1 MDSVSVESEIN
12 LITIHPCLISDKL
25 KPSHRFSDCLCCWS
39 ELVLVGRNSACV
51 VSHTSSHTVYCH
63 MLLSGIVDLFVGWK
77 DQVNNRMSD
86 LEELNRC
93 LKIYSIDLTTL
104 NLYWAEYLLRYQT
117 ERSSSILSSK
127 PQSPCSFLTMVIVIS
142 ACESPDSMQQEIL
155 QYRYLSVWLN
165 RNFIP

>member
-1 MDSVSVESEIN
+1 MWYLTN
-12 LITIHPCLISDKL
+12 
-25 KPSHRFSDCLCCWS
+25 WS
-39 ELVLVGRNSACV
+39 YHIDFLSICV
-51 VSHTSSHTVYCH
+51 AAWTSSCWQNLPCKSHHFTHCTLHCH
-63 MLLSGIVDLFVGWK
+63 MLLSGFVDLFVGWK

-155 QYRYLSVWLN
+155 QYLYLSVWLN